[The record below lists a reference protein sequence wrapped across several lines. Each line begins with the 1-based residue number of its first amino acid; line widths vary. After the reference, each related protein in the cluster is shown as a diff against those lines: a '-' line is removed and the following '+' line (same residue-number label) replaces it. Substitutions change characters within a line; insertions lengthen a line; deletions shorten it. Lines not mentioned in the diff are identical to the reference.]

1 MSYTKKNLNEVKD
14 SAPEYG
20 FDDIGEA
27 RFAMGELEAQD
38 TGVAFHRLKPNKR
51 QRFSHTH
58 EEAEE
63 VYLVLSGSGRLKLDD
78 EVVEVAAL
86 DAIRIA
92 PQVQRAMVAGDE
104 GLEYVAFGPHHK
116 GDGELNHDPSFW
128 D

>member
-92 PQVQRAMVAGDE
+92 PQVQRAMEAGDE

>member
-27 RFAMGELEAQD
+27 RFAADELEAEG
-38 TGVAFHRLKPNKR
+38 TGVAFHRLKPGKR

-63 VYLVLSGSGRLKLDD
+63 VYVVLSGSGRIKLDD
-78 EVVEVAAL
+78 EIVEIAEL

-92 PQVQRAMVAGDE
+92 PKVERAVEAGEE
-104 GLEYVAFGPHHK
+104 GLDYLAFGPRHK
-116 GDGELNHDPSFW
+116 GDGELNHDSSFW